1 MKSMK
6 LLDFYKA
13 ILTLCKM
20 EADDNGFVS
29 IKFGTASAPVTVDGK
44 RMVLPTPERQKAGG
58 EVEFFHPLGEH
69 AYRPETKV
77 LTTFRKAVLARL
89 NFLS

>member
-20 EADDNGFVS
+20 EADDKGFVS
-29 IKFGTASAPVTVDGK
+29 I
-44 RMVLPTPERQKAGG
+44 
-58 EVEFFHPLGEH
+58 
-69 AYRPETKV
+69 
-77 LTTFRKAVLARL
+77 
-89 NFLS
+89 